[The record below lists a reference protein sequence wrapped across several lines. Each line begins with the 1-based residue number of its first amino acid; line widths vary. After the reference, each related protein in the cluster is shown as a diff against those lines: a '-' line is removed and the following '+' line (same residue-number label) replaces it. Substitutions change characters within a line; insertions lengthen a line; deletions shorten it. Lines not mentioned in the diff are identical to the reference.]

1 MLSFS
6 GARARLLRSALPAG
20 HASRLAAFRAALYP
34 RALRLRPLRTLPAR
48 HPVVFGS
55 VICAAKT
62 GAADYVVQRY
72 IEDVAHEDV
81 RWART
86 GAFTLFGFG
95 YLGIVQHFWY
105 VVLMT
110 RVLWPR
116 HARVFLRMPL
126 RGRLAD
132 AQGWRDTLGQT
143 ALDMAVICPLFYYPT
158 FYLIQAGVESL
169 EAAEH
174 REDVVQQG
182 EARRDSS
189 DDMATR
195 NGNRIGARGRS
206 DHAEWEW
213 VRHGMSTWRNNV
225 GADVVEYGKV
235 WGPALIFNFSVCPA
249 HLRVPFI
256 AGVSFF
262 WTMVLSI
269 MRGKTAP

>member
-1 MLSFS
+1 MDD
-6 GARARLLRSALPAG
+6 GER
-20 HASRLAAFRAALYP
+20 
-34 RALRLRPLRTLPAR
+34 PAR
-48 HPVVFGS
+48 H
-55 VICAAKT
+55 
-62 GAADYVVQRY
+62 
-72 IEDVAHEDV
+72 
-81 RWART
+81 
-86 GAFTLFGFG
+86 
-95 YLGIVQHFWY
+95 
-105 VVLMT
+105 M
-110 RVLWPR
+110 
-116 HARVFLRMPL
+116 
-126 RGRLAD
+126 RL
-132 AQGWRDTLGQT
+132 LGQQR
-143 ALDMAVICPLFYYPT
+143 AQRSA
-158 FYLIQAGVESL
+158 QRAGL
-169 EAAEH
+169 HAAAH
-174 REDVVQQG
+174 VVQQG

-206 DHAEWEW
+206 DHADWEW